1 MKSLNLVVV
10 ACVLSQA
17 IGIVLSIH
25 FDDDDLSDYDFE
37 EDQPEMIQFHSDP
50 ELRSIESIV
59 MREMAE
65 DEPPAF
71 NEKEKRVRDALLR
84 STQDARNRRT
94 FSEVLPILRSLTR
107 QQRLTLAAL
116 VSAQTNVKSGKSFDL
131 KQVSTPSIVNCFFSL
146 LFHLIQKW

>member
-1 MKSLNLVVV
+1 MKFSN
-10 ACVLSQA
+10 CVLFVWITYQVIS
-17 IGIVLSIH
+17 IVLSIH
-25 FDDDDLSDYDFE
+25 FDDDLSDYDFDDE
-37 EDQPEMIQFHSDP
+37 PSMLRFHPDP

-71 NEKEKRVRDALLR
+71 NEKEKRVRDALIK

-94 FSEVLPILRSLTR
+94 FSEVLPILRTLSR

-116 VSAQTNVKSGKSFDL
+116 ISAQTNVKSGKSFDL
-131 KQVSTPSIVNCFFSL
+131 KQVCNKFF
-146 LFHLIQKW
+146 